1 MSARAVFTPEQVK
14 FLTELIDA
22 RCQDAMVKLKRQL
35 DKEIVQDMAAM
46 DKKISEVA
54 ETAQAAPAANNGQLV
69 AVTSQQLTL
78 SVSNLRKETQALVAT
93 AMNKAAQAAY
103 DRTTAE
109 LKPVIA
115 SVTQMV
121 QYQAQDGHEIVD
133 NYRRAVYKQAEG
145 GGDPSV
151 KMLTSGKSER
161 QVTEQLHKFFDESD

>member
-1 MSARAVFTPEQVK
+1 MDKRAVFTPEQVK

-54 ETAQAAPAANNGQLV
+54 ETTQAAPNNGQLV

-78 SVSNLRKETQALVAT
+78 QVSNLRKETQALVAT

-161 QVTEQLHKFFDESD
+161 QVTDQLHKFFDESD